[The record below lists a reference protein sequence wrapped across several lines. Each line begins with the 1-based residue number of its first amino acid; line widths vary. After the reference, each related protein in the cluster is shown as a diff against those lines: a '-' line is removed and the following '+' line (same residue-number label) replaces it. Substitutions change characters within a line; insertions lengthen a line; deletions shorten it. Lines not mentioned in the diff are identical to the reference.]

1 VIQGLTL
8 DRDDQLGDDREHLS
22 STLLKHV
29 EDTLNREEAVRV
41 LLLADALEE
50 DGQVVMVVELLDHN
64 LPVDTELRA
73 MLNGNGEVAAVIETT
88 ELGGRNGS
96 VVEGT
101 GPGLLSGR
109 LVLRLEEAGR
119 LSSETLSLLDG
130 S

>member
-29 EDTLNREEAVRV
+29 EDTLDREEAVGV

-50 DGQVVMVVELLDHN
+50 DGQVVMVVELLDLN

-96 VVEGT
+96 VVEGA
-101 GPGLLSGR
+101 GPGLLSGW
-109 LVLRLEEAGR
+109 LVLRLEEAGC
-119 LSSETLSLLDG
+119 LASETLSLLDG